1 MTVPEYRRGQVV
13 VAVSVGGTKVACAA
27 VDSAGTVIA
36 AREPT
41 RTPRD
46 DDALHDLLATEAEA
60 VAAGVGR
67 DRVWGVGVSFPECV
81 APPEA
86 FAANGPPPPETP
98 HPIVARVQ
106 TDVRRRLGVDTP
118 VAVLHDAAAAV
129 LGEVG
134 AGGTLPGASDAT
146 FIVWGTGVASGVVR
160 DGALYWRDDAVQT
173 MIAEAGAL
181 IVRQADGNYRHDAS
195 PNWPRLTAPEQTLDH
210 RMSGPRLAQRAQEL
224 GRVDSAESSVDNPP
238 LARVNAA
245 ARAGDDAARRFIAD
259 AGYEFGRALSTFIAY
274 WRLERDEAFADSIV
288 VGSGVARIG
297 DGLAGQRGALLT
309 EELRRGVT
317 EGLASCGIADYDAD
331 GVVVST
337 LGHEREF
344 LAFTPPW

>member
-1 MTVPEYRRGQVV
+1 MTAAEYRPGQLV
-13 VAVSVGGTKVACAA
+13 VAASVGGTKVACAA

-36 AREPT
+36 AREPS
-41 RTPRD
+41 RAPRS
-46 DDALHDLLATEAEA
+46 DDALHDLLVTEIEA
-60 VAAGVGR
+60 VAAAVGR

-81 APPEA
+81 APPAA

-106 TDVRRRLGVDTP
+106 RDVRDRLGSDTA

-160 DGALYWRDDAVQT
+160 DGSLYWTDDIVQT
-173 MIAEAGAL
+173 MVAEVGAL
-181 IVRQADGNYRHDAS
+181 IVRQSDGTYRHDAS
-195 PNWPRLTAPEQTLDH
+195 PDWPRLTAPEQTLDR
-210 RMSGPRLAQRAQEL
+210 RMSGPWLAQRAQEL
-224 GRVDSAESSVDNPP
+224 GLVDNAESSVDDPP

-245 ARAGDDAARRFIAD
+245 ARAGEDAARRFIAD
-259 AGYEFGRALSTFIAY
+259 AGHEFGSALSTFIAY
-274 WRLERDEAFADSIV
+274 WRCERGEAFADRIV
-288 VGSGVARIG
+288 IGSGVARIG
-297 DGLAGQRGALLT
+297 DGLTGRRDALLT

-317 EGLASCGIADYDAD
+317 GGLAAFGIAAYDAD
-331 GVVVST
+331 GVVVSA

>member
-1 MTVPEYRRGQVV
+1 VTAPDYDAGQVV
-13 VAVSVGGTKVACAA
+13 VAASVGGTKVACAA

-36 AREPT
+36 TREPT

-46 DDALHDLLATEAEA
+46 DDALHDLLATEVEA
-60 VAAGVGR
+60 VATEIGR

-81 APPEA
+81 APPAA
-86 FAANGPPPPETP
+86 FARNGPPPPDAP
-98 HPIVARVQ
+98 HPIVARVER
-106 TDVRRRLGVDTP
+106 DVRERLGVDTP

-134 AGGTLPGASDAT
+134 AGGTLRGMSDAT

-160 DGALYWRDDAVQT
+160 GGALYWRDDAVQT

-181 IVRQADGNYRHDAS
+181 IVRQADGTYRHDAS
-195 PNWPRLTAPEQTLDH
+195 PDWPRLTAPEQTLDH
-210 RMSGPRLAQRAQEL
+210 RMSGPWLAQRAQEL
-224 GRVDSAESSVDNPP
+224 GLVDTAESCVDDPP

-245 ARAGDDAARRFIAD
+245 ARAGDGAARRFIAD
-259 AGYEFGRALSTFIAY
+259 AGYEFGSALSTFIAY
-274 WRLERDEAFADSIV
+274 WRFEREEAFADSIV

-297 DGLAGQRGALLT
+297 DGLAGQRDALLT

-317 EGLASCGIADYDAD
+317 EGLASVGIANYDAD
-331 GVVVST
+331 GVVVSA

-344 LAFTPPW
+344 LAFAPPW